1 MRAFSVSGSGLRR
14 GYVSGETRIHPKAMW
29 GLKVPASNHGEN
41 DMLNAVLAGKKRG
54 TGLEGQRRLLDQA
67 EGAEDVL
74 TASVFE
80 RLSYLSDSQFSAV
93 MSALLQEPF
102 GPLRDIEYWPSWY
115 LQDGTRVEPDV
126 VLRDDQRTLLV
137 EAKRHDNLR
146 QQSARQLANEL
157 TAGWRDGCLP
167 DNCLLLALGG
177 MDDLGETARA
187 HFQSEIEQAILMGHR
202 RPFRLI
208 CRSWQQLFQTV
219 QTCVEANASTGES
232 RLVED
237 LGRCFAWHGL
247 RTHPMRWLDGL
258 FPGAIDTSPGAFS
271 AWNLK

>member
-1 MRAFSVSGSGLRR
+1 
-14 GYVSGETRIHPKAMW
+14 
-29 GLKVPASNHGEN
+29 
-41 DMLNAVLAGKKRG
+41 MLNAVLAGKKRG

-115 LQDGTRVEPDV
+115 LQDGARVEPDV
-126 VLRDDQRTLLV
+126 VLRDNRRTLLV

-157 TAGWRDGCLP
+157 TAGWREGCLP
-167 DNCLLLALGG
+167 DDCLLLTLGG
-177 MDDLGETARA
+177 MDDLGEMARA
-187 HFQSEIEQAILMGHR
+187 HLQSGIEQAIAKECR
-202 RPFRLI
+202 RPFKLI
-208 CRSWQQLFQTV
+208 CRSWQQLFQAV
-219 QTCVEANASTGES
+219 RICAEANASAGES

-258 FPGAIDTSPGAFS
+258 LPAGINTSSGAFS
-271 AWNLK
+271 AWSLE